1 MNPIEISQPLLNEEG
16 LNTKPMLGL
25 PVLPVEV
32 LPDYIHSKMEIEIE
46 MEIETEICANPM
58 IMIYHFIV
66 GSYTMEENINNPNPK
81 LKRNHEFPQVVKNLL
96 YNPEL
101 QFSPEMREYISHYE
115 NFTIIQ
121 KLILIDPMYEK
132 NQNIVGLQKEII
144 QRNELIQDGKII
156 KEYEIQHNEFK
167 KTKIQSSLEPIVIPN
182 DIDEKQV
189 IELIKIITRYANSK
203 QITVLVNLIDCS
215 SRTLPHLYIHNQNPF
230 VYLST
235 PDCLLQDDTIQYMPV
250 ITIQEDDKHH
260 HHQIRWCNYETD
272 YKAIEDYKTVMDICK
287 NARITYN
294 FLINIFKRKKIEID
308 LLTIYKFLGILSVT
322 KEYQLS
328 NGKCFAFSRLT
339 FPDFV
344 ELWKQGDISISI
356 SFQNI
361 FLGSFDQYFK
371 ENIKM
376 YINTL
381 TSKPQ
386 LLGQMNV
393 FSSIKDIL
401 FLEAWNI
408 LRQLKE
414 YFPDDEK
421 IHLPENYLL
430 VDRFKIRDYLEDNG
444 VHQ

>member
-16 LNTKPMLGL
+16 LSVKPIIQI

-32 LPDYIHSKMEIEIE
+32 LPDYIHSKMEME
-46 MEIETEICANPM
+46 MEIETETEICSKPM

-66 GSYTMEENINNPNPK
+66 GSYTMEENIDNPNPK

-101 QFSPEMREYISHYE
+101 QFSPEMQEYISHYE
-115 NFTIIQ
+115 HFTIIQ
-121 KLILIDPMYEK
+121 KLILIDPMYER
-132 NQNIVGLQKEII
+132 NQNLIGLQKEIT

-182 DIDEKQV
+182 NIDENQI
-189 IELIKIITRYANSK
+189 IELIKIINGYRK

-215 SRTLPHLYIHNQNPF
+215 SRTLPHLYINNQNPF

-250 ITIQEDDKHH
+250 ITIEEDDKHH
-260 HHQIRWCNYETD
+260 NHQIRWCNYETD

-328 NGKCFAFSRLT
+328 NGKCFTFSKLT

-344 ELWKQGDISISI
+344 ELWQQRDISI

-381 TSKPQ
+381 TSNQQ
-386 LLGQMNV
+386 LLLQMNAH
-393 FSSIKDIL
+393 SSIKDIL
-401 FLEAWNI
+401 FQEAWNI